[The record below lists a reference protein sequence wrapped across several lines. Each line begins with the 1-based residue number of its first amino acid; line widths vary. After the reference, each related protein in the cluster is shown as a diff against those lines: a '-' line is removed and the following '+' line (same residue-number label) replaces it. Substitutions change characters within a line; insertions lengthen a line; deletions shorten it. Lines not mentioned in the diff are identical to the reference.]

1 MSAVSYRLPLFLLPL
16 VLFPGTSMPLHI
28 FEPRY
33 REMLADCRRGDG
45 RFGIALVGGGEERE
59 LPAGHVGCVAELRD
73 VQTLPDGRANVL
85 VDGTHRFALQR
96 FVDDDAPYHVG
107 LVEDYDD
114 VPGDDSAAT
123 SLAAA
128 RVREAFARVGRA
140 ARAIAD
146 DEAPVPELPDDPAL
160 VAFRVASLVDFERA
174 DRQALLVS
182 RSALARLRTVDALLR
197 SAVASIEERAATH
210 TRARHNGHG
219 PRGALGTA

>member
-1 MSAVSYRLPLFLLPL
+1 VSAVSYRLPLFPLPL
-16 VLFPGTSMPLHI
+16 VLFPGTTMPLHI

-33 REMLADCRRGDG
+33 REMLADCQRGEG
-45 RFGIALVGGGEERE
+45 RFGVVLVGGAERD
-59 LPAGHVGCVAELRD
+59 LPAGHVGCVAELRE
-73 VQTLPDGRANVL
+73 VHMLADGRANVL
-85 VDGTHRFALQR
+85 VDGTRRFALQR
-96 FVDDDAPYHVG
+96 FVDDDASYHVG
-107 LVEDYDD
+107 LVENYDD
-114 VPGDDSAAT
+114 EPGDDMAA
-123 SLAAA
+123 LEEAAD

-146 DEAPVPELPDDPAL
+146 DDAPVPELPGDAAL

-197 SAVASIEERAATH
+197 GAVAGIEERAATH
-210 TRARHNGHG
+210 ALARRNGHG